1 MKITGFI
8 IMAIGMIL
16 IAVCMSLFV
25 NGCTPAIRFQWGDAL
40 YESTGDHILDELD
53 VIKEKDADGTERI
66 RIRVKK
72 SDSKEVQAVH
82 KALDL
87 AGEAIK
93 RVPITGP

>member
-1 MKITGFI
+1 MKITGFVLMALGMVAVTIFMI
-8 IMAIGMIL
+8 IQG
-16 IAVCMSLFV
+16 
-25 NGCTPAIRFQWGDAL
+25 GCTPAVRFQWGDAI

-53 VIKEKDADGTERI
+53 VIKERDADGTERI

-93 RVPITGP
+93 RVPITVP